1 MKILIAGASGFVG
14 SHLTRILSN
23 EHELLFLSHS
33 QNKDPSIIHWSAPDY
48 NFDSSLI
55 EGIDAVINLSGA
67 SIANGRWTEKRKK
80 VIRDSRVN
88 TTRSLCNALSHLAK
102 PPKVYIGASAIG
114 YYPSSGDTEL
124 NEKSS
129 PTSSFLSK
137 TCQEW
142 EEASAALESTS
153 IRRVLLRIGVVLH
166 PAGGALKKM
175 LTPFKLGVGGIL
187 GSGNQY
193 MSWIHMDDLLSM
205 FLEALFDNQ
214 WMGVYNATAPE
225 PVTNYTFTKSL
236 GKAISRP
243 TIFPLPAFIAKIAFG
258 EMAKALLL
266 SSQRVIPEKA
276 TQQGFNFKYSNI
288 DACFKS
294 LF

>member
-1 MKILIAGASGFVG
+1 MKILIAGALGFVG

-23 EHELLFLSHS
+23 EHDLLFLSHS
-33 QNKDPSIIHWSAPDY
+33 QNKDPSFIHWSAPDY
-48 NFDSSLI
+48 SFDPTLI

-80 VIRDSRVN
+80 VIRDSRIN
-88 TTRSLCNALSHLAK
+88 STRSLCNALSRLSK

-114 YYPSSGDTEL
+114 YYPTSGDTEL
-124 NEKSS
+124 TEKSC
-129 PTSSFLSK
+129 PDSSFLSN

-153 IRRVLLRIGVVLH
+153 IRRVIFRIGVVLH
-166 PAGGALKKM
+166 PTGGALKKM
-175 LTPFKLGVGGIL
+175 LTPFKLGFGGII

-193 MSWIHMDDLLSM
+193 MSWIHMDDLLAI

-243 TIFPLPAFIAKIAFG
+243 TFLPLPAIIAKIAFG
-258 EMAKALLL
+258 EMAEAILL
-266 SSQRVIPEKA
+266 SSQKVIPEKA
-276 TQQGFNFKYSNI
+276 TQQGFTFKYSNI
-288 DACFKS
+288 DECLKS
-294 LF
+294 FF